1 MFDFVR
7 KHTKLIQLV
16 MLPMIFVSFVF
27 VGIEGY
33 TRFTDGANASV
44 ATVAGSDIKQAEWD
58 AAHRQ
63 QVERLRRQMP
73 NVDAKLL
80 DSPEF
85 KRETLE
91 QLLRERVM
99 LVTASKLNL
108 VTGNERLQR
117 QFAADPQY
125 AMLRNADGSV
135 RREVLQAQGMTSEQ
149 FAERL
154 RQDLALRQVLGGV
167 TGTVLPAQNAV
178 DAALDALA
186 QQREVQ
192 VQRFAA
198 ADYRAKV
205 NPSEAEIAA
214 YYGDPAHRDEFMAP
228 ESATIEY
235 LVLDLDAIKRDI
247 KPSDEDLRKYYA
259 ENEARY
265 TAPAERRASHILVKV
280 DAGASAD
287 DKAKA
292 KTEAQSVYDQVKKNP
307 GSFAELA
314 KKHSDDPGSA
324 AKGGDLD
331 FFGRG
336 AMVKPFEDAVFA
348 LKPGEIAPLVET
360 DFGYHVIKLDAVRG
374 GEKKGFDA
382 VRAQIENEV
391 KEQLAKQRYAEAA
404 EQFSNLVYEQSDSL
418 QPAADRLKLQV
429 RNATVLRTP
438 PADAT
443 GALASDK
450 FLAALFAPDTLT
462 SKRNTEAVETGP
474 NQLAAG
480 RVVKHA
486 PARQL
491 PLDAVKDRVR
501 EALVREQSAAL
512 ARKEG
517 EARLAALAAGSADA
531 STLPAPLKLS
541 RASVGEVAAP
551 VVESALKA
559 DATKL
564 PALLGVPL
572 GNEGF
577 AVVRVTK
584 VLGRD
589 TTVVD
594 PARARTQYA
603 QAWSDAEAQAYYA
616 ALKTRYAATITAP
629 AAASAAR

>member
-44 ATVAGSDIKQAEWD
+44 ATVAGSDINQAEWD

-73 NVDAKLL
+73 NVDTKLL
-80 DSPEF
+80 DSPEL

-99 LVTASKLNL
+99 LVTANKLNL
-108 VTGNERLQR
+108 VTVNERLQR
-117 QFAADPQY
+117 QFATDPQY
-125 AMLRNADGSV
+125 AMLRNPDGSV
-135 RREVLQAQGMTSEQ
+135 RKEVLQAQGMTSEQ

-167 TGTVLPAQNAV
+167 TGTALPAQTAV

-198 ADYRAKV
+198 ADFRAKV
-205 NPSEAEIAA
+205 NPTEAEVAA

-228 ESATIEY
+228 ETATIEY

-247 KPSDEDLRKYYA
+247 KPGEEELRKYYA

-265 TAPAERRASHILVKV
+265 TAPAERRASHILVAV
-280 DAGASAD
+280 DASASAD

-292 KTEAQSVYDQVKKNP
+292 KAEAQSVYEQVKKSP
-307 GSFAELA
+307 GSFVELA

-348 LKPGEIAPLVET
+348 LKPGEVAPLVET
-360 DFGYHVIKLDAVRG
+360 DFGYHVIRLDAVRG
-374 GEKKGFDA
+374 GDKKGFDA

-404 EQFSNLVYEQSDSL
+404 EQFSNLVYEQSDTL

-438 PADAT
+438 AADAK

-450 FLAALFAPDTLT
+450 FLSALFAPDTLT
-462 SKRNTEAVETGP
+462 SKRNTEAVETGA

-491 PLDAVKDRVR
+491 PLETVKDRVR

-517 EARLAALAAGSADA
+517 EARLAALAGGADA
-531 STLPAPLKLS
+531 STLPAALKLS
-541 RASVGEVAAP
+541 RASVGELAP
-551 VVESALKA
+551 AVVESALKA

-572 GNEGF
+572 GNDGF

-589 TTVVD
+589 PTVVD
-594 PARARTQYA
+594 PAQALTQYA

-616 ALKTRYAATITAP
+616 ALKMRYAATITAP
-629 AAASAAR
+629 AAASAPP